1 MTDSDHPPEDRAP
14 ARHEAEDL
22 APLRQTTIVLVG
34 LMGVGKSSVGRRLA
48 TALNLPFRDADNEV
62 EAAAGRS
69 ISEIFAELGE
79 AAFRDGERRVIA
91 RLLDEPPHVLATGGG
106 AFVNAETRALI
117 NEKALS
123 VWLKADVELLAR
135 RVSRKDTRP
144 LLKGK
149 DPVAVLTEL
158 ARVRNPAYA
167 EAQVHV
173 QTGDTPHG
181 VAVDAILTA
190 LRARLTP
197 GVPSE

>member
-1 MTDSDHPPEDRAP
+1 MTESHQAFEDM
-14 ARHEAEDL
+14 
-22 APLRQTTIVLVG
+22 APLRQKTIVLVG

-79 AAFRDGERRVIA
+79 PAFRDGERRVIA
-91 RLLDEPPHVLATGGG
+91 RLLEEPPHVLATGGG

-117 NEKALS
+117 NEKAIS
-123 VWLKADVELLAR
+123 VWLKADIELLAR
-135 RVSRKDTRP
+135 RVGRKDTRP

-190 LRARLTP
+190 LRERLTP
-197 GVPSE
+197 GVPTE